1 MRIPK
6 TWVAVITQK
15 VVESIVAK
23 ELVTPLVPVDK
34 LKADVEELIMEEL
47 MIEDKLNEEV
57 RGLLKKHSPEIERS
71 KLDYRKLFE
80 LTKQKLVKE
89 RNLVL

>member
-6 TWVAVITQK
+6 TWVRPIAEK
-15 VVESIVAK
+15 IVAGLVK
-23 ELVTPLVPVDK
+23 EGLIEPAVPMDH
-34 LKADVEELIMEEL
+34 LIEGAEAIILDEL
-47 MIEDKLNEEV
+47 MVEDRLNDEV
-57 RGLLKKHSPEIERS
+57 RAILKKYESDIEKGR
-71 KLDYRKLFE
+71 LDFRRMFD

>member
-15 VVESIVAK
+15 IVEGLISK
-23 ELVTPLVPVDK
+23 ELVTPLVSVDK

-47 MIEDKLNEEV
+47 MVEDRLNEEV
-57 RGLLKKHSPEIERS
+57 RDILRKHSPEIERN